1 MPFSFVPLG
10 LPGVVLIEPRA
21 FEDARGFFV
30 ETYKQS
36 DFAAAGIPDVLVQEN
51 HSRSVRGTLRGLHFQ
66 RPPMAQGK
74 LVRVLAGEIFDV
86 AVDIRPDSPTF
97 RQWTGVTLSAATR
110 QLVYVPPW
118 CAHGFCV
125 LSESADVLYKT
136 TAEYAPHLESG
147 IAWDDP
153 AVGITWPI
161 DSPVLSDRDR
171 RWPPLDTASGVSGPT
186 GVTR

>member
-36 DFAAAGIPDVLVQEN
+36 DFAAAGIPDVLV
-51 HSRSVRGTLRGLHFQ
+51 HVQ

-153 AVGITWPI
+153 AVGITWPL